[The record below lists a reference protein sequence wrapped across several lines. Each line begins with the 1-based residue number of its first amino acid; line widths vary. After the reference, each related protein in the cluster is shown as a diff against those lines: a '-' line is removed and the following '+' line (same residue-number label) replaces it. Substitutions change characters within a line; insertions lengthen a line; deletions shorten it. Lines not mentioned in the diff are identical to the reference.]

1 MFFENYYYYWIQNS
15 LDFRIKFKFK
25 MQLVFQKCY
34 SMYPKDGT
42 RAGYKKDVSEVVY
55 GYGTPLDNIWDQGG
69 QNSVTRR

>member
-1 MFFENYYYYWIQNS
+1 
-15 LDFRIKFKFK
+15 

-42 RAGYKKDVSEVVY
+42 RAGYKKNVSEVVY